1 MNMNPKI
8 ERIIFG
14 LILAPLAPL
23 AGFMA
28 AWWFSYSVLTEKWI
42 PFGTLFGLGLGIL
55 ADVFILKRLIM
66 RAPQLKL
73 IFWVAVFLF
82 YTVGVFGMFM
92 GVPVFNALLAIPA
105 GFVIAAKLELQ
116 TPAPAG
122 IGLAARRTA
131 WFTTAVLFFIC
142 AASAFIALVS
152 PSTASDLKGML
163 GLGFE
168 VTQGM
173 IVGLIV
179 VGGLALLAFNWVLT
193 ALSLWLSYR
202 LIHHRG
208 WNPTPA
214 V

>member
-168 VTQGM
+168 VTREM

-179 VGGLALLAFNWVLT
+179 VGGLVLLAFNWVLT
-193 ALSLWLSYR
+193 ALSLWLSYK
-202 LIHHRG
+202 LIHHKG
-208 WNPTPA
+208 WSPTPA